1 MPIRSLTIP
10 PCLLVALLT
19 GATAQHAAAGPDPV
33 PCLIEPEALVQL
45 STATAGIVAEVHA
58 ERGDSVRAG
67 AVLAR
72 LDSQLEEIALA
83 LARARA
89 GNTTRVRS
97 LEARVAFLE
106 GQAARAA
113 ELATRSA
120 VAGTAV
126 LEAEME
132 AEMARQDLAEAQLTF
147 DLSAL
152 EVAQAEA
159 ALAQKEVRAPFD
171 GIVTERLL
179 SVGEYRDG
187 QAHILTLA
195 RLDMLRVEAFAPL
208 SAYPQV
214 ALGQAVTVRPEAPV
228 GGDYAGTI
236 TVIDRVFDAAS
247 GTFGLRVALPNPDL
261 ALPAGLR
268 CDLVFDTAPGG
279 G

>member
-1 MPIRSLTIP
+1 MRAKTLTISLI
-10 PCLLVALLT
+10 LLSA
-19 GATAQHAAAGPDPV
+19 GAAQAAPDPV
-33 PCLIEPEALVQL
+33 PCLIEPEAVVQL
-45 STATAGIVAEVHA
+45 STATAGIVAEVRA
-58 ERGDSVRAG
+58 DRGDTVRAG
-67 AVLAR
+67 DVLAR

-83 LARARA
+83 LARARS
-89 GNTTRVRS
+89 GNETRMRA
-97 LEARVAFLE
+97 LEARVGFLE

-132 AEMARQDLAEAQLTF
+132 AEMARQDLAEARLAF
-147 DLSAL
+147 DLAAL

-171 GIVTERLL
+171 GVVTERLL

-208 SAYPQV
+208 SLYPQI
-214 ALGQAVTVRPEAPV
+214 ALGQAVTVNPEAPV
-228 GGDYAGTI
+228 GGSHAGTI

-247 GTFGLRVALPNPDL
+247 GTFGLRAALPNPDL

-268 CDLVFDTAPGG
+268 CDMLFESPPAGAGG
-279 G
+279 N

>member
-1 MPIRSLTIP
+1 MPLRGLTISLT
-10 PCLLVALLT
+10 LA
-19 GATAQHAAAGPDPV
+19 ATAAPAQAPDPV
-33 PCLIEPEALVQL
+33 PCLIEPQEVVQL
-45 STATAGIVAEVHA
+45 STATAGIVAELRA
-58 ERGDSVRAG
+58 DRGDSVRAG

-72 LDSQLEEIALA
+72 LDSQLEQIALD
-83 LARARA
+83 LAEARA
-89 GNTTRVRS
+89 GNRTRVLS

-132 AEMARQDLAEAQLTF
+132 AEMARQDLAEARLAY

-152 EVAQAEA
+152 EVEQAAA

-171 GIVTERLL
+171 GVVTERLL

-195 RLDMLRVEAFAPL
+195 RLDVLRVEAFAPL
-208 SAYPQV
+208 SLYPQI
-214 ALGQAVTVRPEAPV
+214 ALGQVVTVRPEAPV
-228 GGDYAGTI
+228 GGEYPGTI

-247 GTFGLRVALPNPDL
+247 GTFGLRVALPNPGL

-268 CDLVFDTAPGG
+268 CDLVFAAAGG